1 MDRIARPNF
10 TISSESVLYAQAT
23 KLTKAQRRE
32 INAWA
37 DNVEA
42 RRLARG
48 VDAEDARP
56 ERFQV
61 EVRDRN
67 NVLIGHVD
75 YAI

>member
-1 MDRIARPNF
+1 MDRIARPAF
-10 TISSESVLYAQAT
+10 TISAQSMIYAQAA
-23 KLTKAQRRE
+23 KLTKTQRRE
-32 INAWA
+32 ITAWA
-37 DNVEA
+37 DNVEGG
-42 RRLARG
+42 RLARG

-67 NVLIGHVD
+67 NVLIGHMD

>member
-1 MDRIARPNF
+1 MDRIARPAF
-10 TISSESVLYAQAT
+10 TISAESMIYAQAT
-23 KLTKAQRRE
+23 QLTKTQRRAVD
-32 INAWA
+32 AWA
-37 DNVEA
+37 DSVEA

-67 NVLIGHVD
+67 NVLIGHVA

>member
-1 MDRIARPNF
+1 MDRIARPTF
-10 TISSESVLYAQAT
+10 TISAQSMIYAQAA

-32 INAWA
+32 IDAWA

-56 ERFQV
+56 ERFQI

-67 NVLIGHVD
+67 NVLIGHMD